1 MLIFSRGSLRGDT
14 ALPLAAI
21 VLLCVMHVCALSI
34 AALCAAHEGGAVA
47 VGAMVCAHRL
57 PLEREAVE
65 CIDAAG
71 SLILASENNLS
82 SAIPADAQAP
92 DATVAAEEIVAPED
106 VFLAHALRQAGD
118 VDGGLLHNA
127 RPSSLLVLRKSGAVF
142 RALLLLLLL
151 GRSVR
156 LLGTGLKEKRLGLLL
171 LLLSG
176 AALLASFSL
185 GALELFR

>member
-1 MLIFSRGSLRGDT
+1 
-14 ALPLAAI
+14 LPLAAI

-118 VDGGLLHNA
+118 VNGGLLYNA

-151 GRSVR
+151 LGRSVR
-156 LLGTGLKEKRLGLLL
+156 LLGAGLKQKRLGLLL

>member
-1 MLIFSRGSLRGDT
+1 M
-14 ALPLAAI
+14 PLAAI

-57 PLEREAVE
+57 PLEWEAVE

-142 RALLLLLLL
+142 RALLLLLL

-156 LLGTGLKEKRLGLLL
+156 LLGAGLKEKRLGLLL

>member
-1 MLIFSRGSLRGDT
+1 M
-14 ALPLAAI
+14 PLAAI

-57 PLEREAVE
+57 PLEREAVK

-156 LLGTGLKEKRLGLLL
+156 LLGAGLKEKRLGLLL

>member
-1 MLIFSRGSLRGDT
+1 
-14 ALPLAAI
+14 
-21 VLLCVMHVCALSI
+21 
-34 AALCAAHEGGAVA
+34 
-47 VGAMVCAHRL
+47 MVCAHRL

-118 VDGGLLHNA
+118 VNGGLLYNA

-142 RALLLLLLL
+142 GALLLLLLL

-156 LLGTGLKEKRLGLLL
+156 LLGAGLKQKRLGLLL

>member
-1 MLIFSRGSLRGDT
+1 
-14 ALPLAAI
+14 
-21 VLLCVMHVCALSI
+21 
-34 AALCAAHEGGAVA
+34 
-47 VGAMVCAHRL
+47 MVCAHRL
-57 PLEREAVE
+57 ALEREAVE

-82 SAIPADAQAP
+82 STIPADAQAP
-92 DATVAAEEIVAPED
+92 DTTVAAEEIVAPED

-127 RPSSLLVLRKSGAVF
+127 RSSSLLVLRKSGAVF

-151 GRSVR
+151 LLGRSVR
-156 LLGTGLKEKRLGLLL
+156 LLGAGLKQKRLGLLL

>member
-1 MLIFSRGSLRGDT
+1 M
-14 ALPLAAI
+14 PLAAI

-156 LLGTGLKEKRLGLLL
+156 LLGAGLKKKRLGLLL

-185 GALELFR
+185 GALKLFR